1 VPQLVLALLLVAPPA
16 VGRPA
21 CPPASASS
29 DALLRGAFALHEAE
43 QDAPARDCFERALAR
58 ARAEAD
64 PAAEAESRRGLGRAL
79 VRLGRRDEGAAELE
93 AALALF
99 EEQAD
104 PLGAGR
110 VRAHLGSL
118 AHQRDQRARAFDLYQ
133 TARTAFEAIGPAADR
148 DRAQVLYNLVL
159 LETFGDA
166 TRPLL
171 DEGLG
176 LARRLPDLQLEGR
189 FLQVEADA
197 AANAGEYAA
206 ALEKYRA
213 ALGCFE
219 RARAPARV
227 ARALVGMSRLALAQG
242 DTDQSLA
249 LSRRALG
256 IQQEIGDA
264 RGVALSL
271 DYLATASSRLGRHRE
286 ALRLFDRASRWA
298 RDRGEQALLDTLAVR
313 SAEAHERMGA
323 HAQALERVR
332 AGLGPALPPDFVP
345 GAYDVLARAC
355 LGLSRHAEALAA
367 ADRAV
372 GLARERSVPL
382 FAPLETRA
390 RARQA
395 TGDVPGALA
404 DVREAIE
411 VVERTRARLVP
422 TDFLKQGFGERHQ
435 ALFARAIDLLER
447 QGLAEEALQ
456 VAEQA
461 RARAFQDLLATRAA
475 PVPRTVPASEE
486 GGLESTRHAAAPT
499 VSELA
504 AIARRLDST
513 VVSYWVGPEATFVWT
528 LDGTGALHLARA
540 PVGAARLARLVAAA
554 AAGPQTL
561 TERGAA
567 PAPKGGRD
575 PASARREL
583 YRLLVLPVEPWLPRE
598 NGRLLTIVPH
608 GPLFRVSFA
617 ALRDRRGRYL
627 VERYAMHYV
636 PAGGVLRFSA
646 DARLR
651 AAGAPPR
658 ALLVAD
664 PVPLPSASGAR
675 LGPLPGARAEV
686 DAVRA
691 VLGGDASRL
700 VARAAT
706 EADVVTRLAESTTI
720 HLATHGLVDDE
731 HSLDSFVALGRTG
744 VASGTDGRLTVG
756 EVYDLRLRADLVF
769 LSACQSGRGRVT
781 GDGILGLTRAFL
793 SAGAATVVAT
803 LWDVADEPS
812 SQLVPRFYEGLAQGA
827 SKSRALR
834 AAQLALMG
842 RLRSGRVRLR
852 SAAGEGRALP
862 EDPALWAA
870 FVVVGE
876 P

>member
-1 VPQLVLALLLVAPPA
+1 LPPIVLILLLAAPP
-16 VGRPA
+16 VPDRPI
-21 CPPASASS
+21 CPAASASS
-29 DALLRGAFALHEAE
+29 DALLQAAFALHEAE
-43 QDAPARDCFERALAR
+43 QDAPARGCFERALAR
-58 ARAEAD
+58 SLAEAD
-64 PAAEAESRRGLGRAL
+64 RSAEAESRRGLGRTLA
-79 VRLGRRDEGAAELE
+79 RLGRREEAAAELE
-93 AALALF
+93 AALTLF
-99 EEQAD
+99 EAQAD
-104 PLGAGR
+104 ALGAAR

-118 AHQRDQRARAFDLYQ
+118 AHQSDDRARARELYGE
-133 TARTAFEAIGPAADR
+133 ARASFEAIGAAADR
-148 DRAQVLYNLVL
+148 DRAQVLYNLVA
-159 LETFGDA
+159 LETLGDT
-166 TRPLL
+166 TRALL
-171 DEGLG
+171 VEGLE
-176 LARRLPDLQLEGR
+176 LARRIPDLQLEGR
-189 FLQVEADA
+189 FLQAEADA
-197 AANAGEYAA
+197 AANAGEYAL
-206 ALEKYRA
+206 ALERYRA

-219 RARAPARV
+219 RAGAPARH

-242 DTDQSLA
+242 DTGQSLA
-249 LSRRALG
+249 LARRALA
-256 IQQEIGDA
+256 IQQQIGDA

-298 RDRGEQALLDTLAVR
+298 RARGEQALLDTLAVR

-323 HAQALERVR
+323 HARALERVR
-332 AGLGPALPPDFVP
+332 AGLGPSLPPDYAP

-372 GLARERSVPL
+372 TLARERGVPL

-435 ALFARAIDLLER
+435 ALFARAIDLLGR
-447 QGLAEEALQ
+447 QGLAEEALV

-461 RARAFQDLLATRAA
+461 RARAFQDLLATRATPA
-475 PVPRTVPASEE
+475 GPASPAAGAEP
-486 GGLESTRHAAAPT
+486 LESTRHVPAPA

-504 AIARRLDST
+504 EAARRLDST
-513 VVSYWVGPEATFVWT
+513 VVSYWVGAEAVLVWT
-528 LDGTGALHLARA
+528 LDGAGGLHLVRT
-540 PVGAARLARLVAAA
+540 PVGSARLARLVAAA
-554 AAGPQTL
+554 SAGPQTL

-567 PAPKGGRD
+567 PSGPAGAPD
-575 PASARREL
+575 PAAARREL
-583 YRLLVLPVEPWLPRE
+583 YRLLVLPIEGRLPRE
-598 NGRLLTIVPH
+598 DGRLLTIVPH
-608 GPLFRVSFA
+608 GPLFRLSFA
-617 ALRDRRGRYL
+617 ALRDRKGRYL

-636 PAGGVLRFSA
+636 PAAGVLRFSA
-646 DARLR
+646 AARTR
-651 AAGAPPR
+651 AAEAAPR

-664 PVPLPSASGAR
+664 PAPLPAGPTR
-675 LGPLPGARAEV
+675 LRPLPAARAEV
-686 DAVRA
+686 DAVGA
-691 VLGGDASRL
+691 ALGGAATRL
-700 VARAAT
+700 VAREAS
-706 EADVVTRLAESTTI
+706 EADVVARLADSTTV

-731 HSLDSFVALGRTG
+731 RSLDSFVALGRTG
-744 VASGTDGRLTVG
+744 ASASADGRLTAA
-756 EVYDLRLRADLVF
+756 EVYGLRMRADLVF
-769 LSACQSGRGRVT
+769 LSACRSGRGRVT

-812 SQLVPRFYEGLAQGA
+812 SQLVGRFYDGLARDG

-834 AAQLALMG
+834 AAQLGLIG
-842 RLRSGRVRLR
+842 RLRSGRVRAR
-852 SAAGEGRALP
+852 SAAGELRLA

>member
-1 VPQLVLALLLVAPPA
+1 
-16 VGRPA
+16 
-21 CPPASASS
+21 
-29 DALLRGAFALHEAE
+29 
-43 QDAPARDCFERALAR
+43 
-58 ARAEAD
+58 
-64 PAAEAESRRGLGRAL
+64 
-79 VRLGRRDEGAAELE
+79 
-93 AALALF
+93 
-99 EEQAD
+99 
-104 PLGAGR
+104 
-110 VRAHLGSL
+110 
-118 AHQRDQRARAFDLYQ
+118 
-133 TARTAFEAIGPAADR
+133 
-148 DRAQVLYNLVL
+148 
-159 LETFGDA
+159 
-166 TRPLL
+166 
-171 DEGLG
+171 
-176 LARRLPDLQLEGR
+176 
-189 FLQVEADA
+189 
-197 AANAGEYAA
+197 
-206 ALEKYRA
+206 
-213 ALGCFE
+213 
-219 RARAPARV
+219 
-227 ARALVGMSRLALAQG
+227 M
-242 DTDQSLA
+242 
-249 LSRRALG
+249 
-256 IQQEIGDA
+256 
-264 RGVALSL
+264 
-271 DYLATASSRLGRHRE
+271 
-286 ALRLFDRASRWA
+286 
-298 RDRGEQALLDTLAVR
+298 
-313 SAEAHERMGA
+313 
-323 HAQALERVR
+323 
-332 AGLGPALPPDFVP
+332 
-345 GAYDVLARAC
+345 
-355 LGLSRHAEALAA
+355 
-367 ADRAV
+367 
-372 GLARERSVPL
+372 
-382 FAPLETRA
+382 
-390 RARQA
+390 
-395 TGDVPGALA
+395 
-404 DVREAIE
+404 
-411 VVERTRARLVP
+411 ERTRARLVP

-447 QGLAEEALQ
+447 QGLAEEALV

-461 RARAFQDLLATRAA
+461 RARAFLDLLATRAA
-475 PVPRTVPASEE
+475 PTAPAAPGSEE
-486 GGLESTRHAAAPT
+486 GGLESSRHAAAPT

-528 LDGTGALHLARA
+528 LDGAGALHLARA

-567 PAPKGGRD
+567 PAAPKSAPD

-598 NGRLLTIVPH
+598 DGRLLTIVPH

-636 PAGGVLRFSA
+636 PAVGVLRFSA

-651 AAGAPPR
+651 AAAAPPR

-691 VLGGDASRL
+691 ALGGDASRL
-700 VARAAT
+700 VAREAT
-706 EADVVTRLAESTTI
+706 EADVVTRLAGSTTI

-842 RLRSGRVRLR
+842 RLRSGRVRMR
-852 SAAGEGRALP
+852 SAAGEGIALP